1 MTSTMIWICHAPT
14 TALRRGIFPKDEPI
28 DRRGAA
34 QCAAMAPRLS
44 RPDHCW
50 SGPELRVRETARA
63 FGLEPEVEPAL
74 RDCDYGKWAGRDLRE
89 IETAEPEGLARWIRD
104 PQSAPH
110 GGESFAGVLARVSAW
125 MSARESESGLS
136 IVVASA
142 AVIRAAALH
151 ALGAGIQFH
160 GRIDIGPLS
169 QAMMTH
175 NGREWRLK
183 ALNLHPD
190 QWIAM
195 QE

>member
-1 MTSTMIWICHAPT
+1 MTTTMIWICHAPT
-14 TALRRGIFPKDEPI
+14 AALRKGAFPKDEPI
-28 DRRGAA
+28 DPRGAA

-50 SGPELRVRETARA
+50 CAPELRSRETASA
-63 FGLEPEVEPAL
+63 FGLDPGMEPAL
-74 RDCDYGKWAGRDLRE
+74 RDCDYGKWRGRDLRE
-89 IETAEPEGLARWIRD
+89 IEAQEPEALARWIRD
-104 PQSAPH
+104 PQAAPH
-110 GGESFAGVLARVSAW
+110 GGESFADVLDRVVAW
-125 MSARESESGLS
+125 MTERESESGQS

-169 QAMMTH
+169 QAMITY

-190 QWIAM
+190 EWIGI
-195 QE
+195 E